1 VQVRDWYV
9 DSFKELRQ
17 FPEVRDSDTELKFTS
32 LLKVSQQSLCSGQAY
47 AVLCVP
53 LGRVSCV
60 VHWPHMALHA
70 IIAVVFFT
78 TVHLQ
83 QTQKR
88 GASHGHGCGGAQAG
102 AVAQCGPR

>member
-1 VQVRDWYV
+1 M

-32 LLKVSQQSLCSGQAY
+32 LLKVSQQSLCSGEAY
-47 AVLCVP
+47 AMLGVP
-53 LGRVSCV
+53 LGRLSLV
-60 VHWPHMALHA
+60 VHWPHMACQA
-70 IIAVVFFT
+70 ITAVVLLT